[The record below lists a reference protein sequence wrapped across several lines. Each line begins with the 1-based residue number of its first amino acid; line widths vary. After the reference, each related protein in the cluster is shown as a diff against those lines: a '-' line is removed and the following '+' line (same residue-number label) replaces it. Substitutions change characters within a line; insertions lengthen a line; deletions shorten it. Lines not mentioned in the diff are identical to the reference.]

1 LSDGAAGPAPGLCI
15 EALTLSMPAGA
26 GARQTVLDLPAWSVE
41 AGAVVGVT
49 GPSGSGKSTLLH
61 LAAGLLV
68 PTAGRIVWGNT
79 VLSSLAEGAR
89 DAWRRRMVGLVFQ
102 DFHLLPALSALDNV
116 LLPHRFDH
124 LRLPAGA
131 EAAAR
136 DLLAT
141 VGLAYPDRRAGLL
154 SRGEQ
159 QRVALARALA
169 RSPRILLAD
178 EPTASLDA
186 GHGRAVTDMLL
197 AFAAERGTTTIIVS
211 HDPVLLARLPRVD
224 ELVAGRIATRE
235 AA

>member
-1 LSDGAAGPAPGLCI
+1 M
-15 EALTLSMPAGA
+15 LSMPSGA
-26 GARQTVLDLPAWSVE
+26 GARQTVLDLQAWTVE
-41 AGAVVGVT
+41 PGAVVGVT
-49 GPSGSGKSTLLH
+49 GPSGSGKSTLIH
-61 LAAGLLV
+61 LAAGLLL
-68 PTAGRIVWGNT
+68 PTMGRIAWGET
-79 VLSSLAEGAR
+79 VLSTLAEGSR

-131 EAAAR
+131 VAAAR

-141 VGLAYPDRRAGLL
+141 VGLAYPDRQAGLL

-186 GHGRAVTDMLL
+186 SHGRAVADLLL
-197 AFAAERGTTTIIVS
+197 AFAAESGTTTIIVS

-224 ELVAGRIATRE
+224 ALVAGRITGRQ

>member
-1 LSDGAAGPAPGLCI
+1 M
-15 EALTLSMPAGA
+15 LSMPSGA
-26 GARQTVLDLPAWSVE
+26 GARQTVLDLQAWTVE
-41 AGAVVGVT
+41 PGAVVGVT
-49 GPSGSGKSTLLH
+49 GPSGSGKSTLIH
-61 LAAGLLV
+61 LAAGLLL
-68 PTAGRIVWGNT
+68 PTMGRIAWGET
-79 VLSSLAEGAR
+79 VLSTLAEGSR

-131 EAAAR
+131 VAAAR
-136 DLLAT
+136 DLLET
-141 VGLAYPDRRAGLL
+141 VGLAYPDRQAGLL

-186 GHGRAVTDMLL
+186 SHGRAVADLLL
-197 AFAAERGTTTIIVS
+197 AFAAESGTTTIIVS

-224 ELVAGRIATRE
+224 ALVAGRITGRQ